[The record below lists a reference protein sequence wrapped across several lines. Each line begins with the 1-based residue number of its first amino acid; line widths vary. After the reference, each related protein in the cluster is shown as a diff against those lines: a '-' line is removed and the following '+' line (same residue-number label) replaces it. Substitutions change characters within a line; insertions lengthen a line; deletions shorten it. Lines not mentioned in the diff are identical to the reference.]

1 MILQQRV
8 VRKVVILL
16 KRKTVFELAEE
27 IRNLDLYEAM
37 DNDETIETIAEQ
49 INNDP
54 LAVIQ
59 YLLNY
64 IDEM

>member
-1 MILQQRV
+1 M
-8 VRKVVILL
+8 L